1 MGIKYHMLLFLE
13 QRIQTEMFYF
23 ELLKEVTLKQP
34 LVKGNISLQK
44 RRGGGL
50 MKLMYFRMLDVFLI
64 RACTY

>member
-1 MGIKYHMLLFLE
+1 MGVKYHMLLFLE

-44 RRGGGL
+44 RRGGA
-50 MKLMYFRMLDVFLI
+50 YETNVF
-64 RACTY
+64 